1 MRCVHS
7 IRNSAYRFHGLVYEL
22 LLYLVL
28 YCTSVQ
34 HNRTASANL
43 PLSVKGSR
51 ELSACTR
58 IFIGCYATRRSR
70 VEIARAI
77 ARGSRRAQRS
87 IPYTTAYR
95 AQLISTHAGA
105 QQKRSHPVQPMYTQV
120 RTTHMDRLLLVQ
132 TRLNT
137 GITSLHT
144 ILLIISINS
153 MPQAGE
159 GNHHPRK
166 ERTADRELLPGAQ
179 QEGCSYRRQRQQGSR
194 RRRKGVSSIK

>member
-28 YCTSVQ
+28 YYTSVQ

-43 PLSVKGSR
+43 LLSVKGSR

-58 IFIGCYATRRSR
+58 IFLSVVTRRSR
-70 VEIARAI
+70 VETARAI

-105 QQKRSHPVQPMYTQV
+105 QQKRSHLVQPMYTQV
-120 RTTHMDRLLLVQ
+120 RRTHMDRPLLAQ